1 MVTLTPSTLMFSS
14 SPCIT
19 RHKEYILK
27 FTSKKILAV
36 LIALLSALIE
46 QDDEIEDAPKPT
58 LPEYK
63 LPEDKSI

>member
-1 MVTLTPSTLMFSS
+1 M
-14 SPCIT
+14 
-19 RHKEYILK
+19 K

-46 QDDEIEDAPKPT
+46 QDDELEEPAKPA

-63 LPEDKSI
+63 LPKDNSI